1 MSVGMLDI
9 VGQRSFL
16 RIEDIQ
22 GAYTIPHIQSSRD
35 LDFEVTFSH
44 PSAVAARVELLQNGS
59 PCGAIF
65 EASRQ
70 TPTVH
75 FLGLAPGEYDIR
87 VSYHEQSEDMVSQEL
102 HTGFAIGTVI
112 GAIGDSIT
120 EGYHGKGYWRD
131 NLDLTAADFP
141 SESVSKDGRNF
152 PQFSPTTHVH
162 RPEINCYASW
172 MPRLNDL
179 LSAQWRHPVFIANE
193 GWGGIDTAR
202 YLEMMKSDQGWQD
215 RMEKLRPS
223 LWLIH
228 LGVNDERAQKAP
240 DEVAANLHA
249 IIDLLISDHAA
260 DPSRIFLATPCYD
273 YAPDAETYLA
283 AYREEIIKLIDARGL
298 RCGPD
303 FFSAY
308 SKEKELLYGEDPVH
322 PNEAGMELMA
332 DLWAEALSSNLTTT
346 S

>member
-1 MSVGMLDI
+1 MNAEMLDI
-9 VGQRSFL
+9 ARQRILL
-16 RIEDIQ
+16 RIEDIK
-22 GAYTIPHIQSSRD
+22 GSYTIPHIQSSRE
-35 LDFEVTFSH
+35 LAFEVRFH
-44 PSAVAARVELLQNGS
+44 QPNAVAARVELLQNGS
-59 PCGAIF
+59 LCGAIH
-65 EASRQ
+65 EASCQ
-70 TPTVH
+70 SPTVH
-75 FLGLAPGEYDIR
+75 FLGLALGEYDIR
-87 VSYHEQSEDMVSQEL
+87 VSFHDKGGGIISQEL
-102 HTGFAIGTVI
+102 HSGFAIGTVI

-131 NLDLTAADFP
+131 NLDLSADDFP

-152 PQFSPTTHVH
+152 PQFSPTTHIH

-193 GWGGIDTAR
+193 GWGEIDTAR
-202 YLEMMKSDQGWQD
+202 YLEMMKSDRGWQD
-215 RMEKLRPS
+215 RMQKLRPS

-260 DPSRIFLATPCYD
+260 DPSRICLATPCYD
-273 YAPDAETYLA
+273 YAPDAESYLT
-283 AYREEIIKLIDARGL
+283 AYRKEIIRIIDARGL
-298 RCGPD
+298 RRGPD
-303 FFSAY
+303 FFTAY
-308 SKEKELLYGEDPVH
+308 SKEKELHYGEDPVH

-332 DLWAEALSSNLTTT
+332 DLWAEALSSNLTTI

>member
-1 MSVGMLDI
+1 MSAGIKDI

-22 GAYTIPHIQSSRD
+22 GSYTIPHIQSSHD
-35 LDFEVTFSH
+35 LDFEVRFSH

-59 PCGAIF
+59 PCSTIR
-65 EASRQ
+65 EASHQ
-70 TPTVH
+70 SPMVH
-75 FLGLAPGEYDIR
+75 FYTLEPGEYDIR
-87 VSYHEQSEDMVSQEL
+87 VSFQDCDGALISQEL

-179 LSAQWRHPVFIANE
+179 LSAQWQHPVFIANE

-202 YLEMMKSDQGWQD
+202 YLEMMKGDRGWQD
-215 RMEKLRPS
+215 RMQKLRPS

-240 DEVAANLHA
+240 AEVAANLHA
-249 IIDLLISDHAA
+249 IIDLLASDYLAEPA
-260 DPSRIFLATPCYD
+260 GIFLATPCYD

-308 SKEKELLYGEDPVH
+308 SKDKELHYGEDPVH

-332 DLWAEALSSNLTTT
+332 NLWAKALLSPPTKTA
-346 S
+346 

>member
-1 MSVGMLDI
+1 MSAGMLDI
-9 VGQRSFL
+9 AGQRSFL

-22 GAYTIPHIQSSRD
+22 GSYTIPHIQSSRD
-35 LDFEVTFSH
+35 LDFEVTFH
-44 PSAVAARVELLQNGS
+44 QPAAAVARVELMQNGS
-59 PCGAIF
+59 PYGTIR
-65 EASRQ
+65 EASPQ
-70 TPTVH
+70 APTVR
-75 FLGLAPGEYDIR
+75 FSTLTPGEYDIC
-87 VSYHEQSEDMVSQEL
+87 VSFHDDGGGIITQEL
-102 HTGFAIGTVI
+102 HSGFAIGAVI

-152 PQFSPTTHVH
+152 PQFSPTTHRH

-179 LSAQWRHPVFIANE
+179 LSAQWQHPVFIANE

-202 YLEMMKSDQGWQD
+202 YLEMMKSDLGWQD
-215 RMEKLRPS
+215 RMRKLRPS

-240 DEVAANLHA
+240 AEVAANLHA
-249 IIDLLISDHAA
+249 IVDLLISDHAA
-260 DPSRIFLATPCYD
+260 EPSRIFLATPSYD
-273 YAPDAETYLA
+273 YAPDAVRYLA
-283 AYREEIIKLIDARGL
+283 AYRDEIIRIIDTRGL
-298 RCGPD
+298 RRGPD

-308 SKEKELLYGEDPVH
+308 SKEKELHYGEDPVH

-332 DLWAEALSSNLTTT
+332 DLWAEALFKI
-346 S
+346 

>member
-1 MSVGMLDI
+1 MLDI

-59 PCGAIF
+59 PCSEIR
-65 EASRQ
+65 EASRHS
-70 TPTVH
+70 PTVH
-75 FLGLAPGEYDIR
+75 FLGLTPGEYDIH
-87 VSYHEQSEDMVSQEL
+87 VSFHDQSGGMASQEL
-102 HTGFAIGTVI
+102 HSGFAIGTVI

-131 NLDLTAADFP
+131 NLDLTAAGFP
-141 SESVSKDGRNF
+141 NDSVSKDGRNF

-202 YLEMMKSDQGWQD
+202 YLEMMKSDRGWQD
-215 RMEKLRPS
+215 RMRQLRPS

-240 DEVAANLHA
+240 AEVAANLHA
-249 IIDLLISDHAA
+249 IVDLLISDHAA
-260 DPSRIFLATPCYD
+260 EPSRIFLATPCYD
-273 YAPDAETYLA
+273 YAPDAESYLA
-283 AYREEIIKLIDARGL
+283 AYREEIIRIIDARGL
-298 RCGPD
+298 RRGPD
-303 FFSAY
+303 FFAAY
-308 SKEKELLYGEDPVH
+308 SKDKELLYGEDPVH
-322 PNEAGMELMA
+322 PNEAGMKLMA
-332 DLWAEALSSNLTTT
+332 DLWAEALFKA
-346 S
+346 

>member
-1 MSVGMLDI
+1 MSAEKLDI
-9 VGQRSFL
+9 TGQRSLL
-16 RIEDIQ
+16 RIEDIK
-22 GAYTIPHIQSSRD
+22 GSYTIPHIQSSRD
-35 LDFEVTFSH
+35 LDFEVRFNH
-44 PSAVAARVELLQNGS
+44 PNAAVARVELLQNGS
-59 PCGAIF
+59 LCGAIH
-65 EASRQ
+65 EASCQ
-70 TPTVH
+70 SPMVH
-75 FLGLAPGEYDIR
+75 FHTLAPGEYDIR
-87 VSYHEQSEDMVSQEL
+87 VSFHDKDGGIISQEL

-202 YLEMMKSDQGWQD
+202 YLEMMKSDRGWQD
-215 RMEKLRPS
+215 RMRQLRPS

-240 DEVAANLHA
+240 AEVAANLHE

-260 DPSRIFLATPCYD
+260 DPSRIFLATPSYD
-273 YAPDAETYLA
+273 YAPGAESYLA
-283 AYREEIIKLIDARGL
+283 AYRQEIIRIIDAREL
-298 RCGPD
+298 RRGPD

-308 SKEKELLYGEDPVH
+308 SKDKELHYGEDPVH

-332 DLWAEALSSNLTTT
+332 NLWAEALFKA
-346 S
+346 

>member
-1 MSVGMLDI
+1 VSAGIPDI
-9 VGQRSFL
+9 AGQRSLL

-22 GAYTIPHIQSSRD
+22 GSYTIPHIQSSRD
-35 LDFEVTFSH
+35 LDFEVRFHH
-44 PSAVAARVELLQNGS
+44 PNAVAARVELLQNGL
-59 PCGAIF
+59 IR
-65 EASRQ
+65 EASLQ
-70 TPTVH
+70 ATTVRYPA
-75 FLGLAPGEYDIR
+75 LTPGEYDIR
-87 VSYHEQSEDMVSQEL
+87 VSFHDKDGTLISEEL

-131 NLDLTAADFP
+131 DLDLSADDFP

-179 LSAQWRHPVFIANE
+179 LSAQWQHPVFIANE
-193 GWGGIDTAR
+193 GWGEIDTAR
-202 YLEMMKSDQGWQD
+202 YLEMMKSDGGWQN
-215 RMEKLRPS
+215 RMRKLQPS

-240 DEVAANLHA
+240 AEVATNLHA
-249 IIDLLISDHAA
+249 IVDLLISDHAA

-283 AYREEIIKLIDARGL
+283 AYRKEIIRIIDARGL
-298 RCGPD
+298 RRGPD
-303 FFSAY
+303 FFTAY
-308 SKEKELLYGEDPVH
+308 SKEKELHYGEDPVH

-332 DLWAEALSSNLTTT
+332 DLWAEALLSNLTTT

>member
-1 MSVGMLDI
+1 VSAGIQDI

-22 GAYTIPHIQSSRD
+22 GSYTIPHIQSSRD
-35 LDFEVTFSH
+35 LDFEVRFH
-44 PSAVAARVELLQNGS
+44 QPNAVAARVELLQKGS

-65 EASRQ
+65 EAPRQ
-70 TPTVH
+70 SPTVH
-75 FLGLAPGEYDIR
+75 FLGLVPGEYDIR
-87 VSYHEQSEDMVSQEL
+87 VSFHDKDGGIISQEL

-131 NLDLTAADFP
+131 DLDLSADDFP

-202 YLEMMKSDQGWQD
+202 YLEMMKGDRGWQD
-215 RMEKLRPS
+215 RMQKLRPS

-240 DEVAANLHA
+240 AEVAANLHA
-249 IIDLLISDHAA
+249 IIDLLASDYLAEPA
-260 DPSRIFLATPCYD
+260 GIFLATPCYD

-308 SKEKELLYGEDPVH
+308 SKDKELHYGEDPVH

-332 DLWAEALSSNLTTT
+332 NLWAKALLSPPTKTA
-346 S
+346 

>member
-1 MSVGMLDI
+1 MSVGIPDI
-9 VGQRSFL
+9 AGQRSLL

-22 GAYTIPHIQSSRD
+22 GSYTIPHIQSSRD

-44 PSAVAARVELLQNGS
+44 PSAVAARVELLQNGL
-59 PCGAIF
+59 IR

-70 TPTVH
+70 APTVR
-75 FLGLAPGEYDIR
+75 FPALTPGEYDIR
-87 VSYHEQSEDMVSQEL
+87 VSFHDQDGGIISQGL
-102 HTGFAIGTVI
+102 HSGFAIGTVI

-131 NLDLTAADFP
+131 NLELTAADFP

-152 PQFSPTTHVH
+152 PQFSPTTHRH

-179 LSAQWRHPVFIANE
+179 LSAQWSHPVFIANE

-202 YLEMMKSDQGWQD
+202 YLEMMKSDLGWQS
-215 RMEKLRPS
+215 RMQKLRPS

-240 DEVAANLHA
+240 AEVAANLHA
-249 IIDLLISDHAA
+249 IVDLLISDHSAE
-260 DPSRIFLATPCYD
+260 PSRIFLATPSYD
-273 YAPDAETYLA
+273 YAPDAESYLA
-283 AYREEIIKLIDARGL
+283 AYREEIIRIIDTRGL
-298 RCGPD
+298 RRGPD

-308 SKEKELLYGEDPVH
+308 SKDKELHYGEDPVH
-322 PNEAGMELMA
+322 PNEVGMKLMA
-332 DLWAEALSSNLTTT
+332 DLWAEALFKT
-346 S
+346 